1 MLFLND
7 PARWIKEIFLNAG
20 LSYGLASFLS
30 KVALVLFV
38 MLLSWLSFLIARV
51 IILMILAR
59 IVKRT
64 TSTWDD
70 ILSLTRTEFSKP
82 LINN

>member
-7 PARWIKEIFLNAG
+7 PAIWIKEIFLNAG